1 MSEQWFALLH
11 TPGPAVPAGQSVFD
25 HPGFAEH
32 FAFLQ
37 RLAADGLLVAAG
49 PLTDS
54 DGDGLTVIR
63 AESADHAQQLAEL
76 QDGSVRAGVLRVQV
90 RPWQVVLAPIAER

>member
-11 TPGPAVPAGQSVFD
+11 TPGAAVPAGQSVFD

-54 DGDGLTVIR
+54 DGEGLTVIR
-63 AESADHAQQLAEL
+63 AESADQAQQLAEQ
-76 QDGSVRAGVLRVQV
+76 QDGSVRAGVLQVRV